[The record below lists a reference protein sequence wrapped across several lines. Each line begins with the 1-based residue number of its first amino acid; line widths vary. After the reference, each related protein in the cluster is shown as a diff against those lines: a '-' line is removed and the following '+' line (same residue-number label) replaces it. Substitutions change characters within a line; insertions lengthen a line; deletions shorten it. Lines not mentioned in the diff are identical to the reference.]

1 MNFEQI
7 KRYHEAFFLE
17 QQIEEEVQENAHFF
31 SKIIQRGQYLKEGQ
45 IIFDDPLDMEAVSTP
60 YELNLTNLLESPNTD
75 LEWCYMVSRNG
86 YLVDLALLYAY
97 TKEEEYFELWK
108 KLLFSFIEW
117 QESSPHVWRSLDVG
131 LRLNNWMKSF
141 IYISNLETRLTQ
153 AELKTIEVAI
163 MKQVNYLENNF
174 PPKNILS
181 NWGVLAITGVL
192 ATAQLL
198 PELVEQETT
207 FWGWRTLQD
216 ALELQFYDDGI
227 HWEQSPMYH
236 HEVTMCVWQLWL
248 NSQYLNQV
256 FPDTIQKILQKA
268 IQASYYYCNQNYSLL
283 PLHDSDAVDF
293 TYIYN
298 LYKLSGFLELPMTTN
313 PGIFYIGK
321 EFKLEKPVLQ
331 QARFEVGESGFL
343 AYKDQEIY
351 LTLFN
356 GRHGSGHGHAALGS
370 LTLHYQGKE
379 LIKDPGRYTYLEHPI
394 RHQLKAEFSHS
405 SLMLDQTPLTQI
417 ASSWTYDAMAEPNF
431 HRSLE
436 NEEQVIFEVGWH
448 GKVNQK
454 LVIFKRQIVYFKKTK
469 VILVI
474 NTTHCEGTHQLN
486 TRYQIGDE
494 IEIIERKNE
503 LALKPIPFVLRVG
516 QASCVTIQ
524 NKVWAPKYNEQSM
537 HQELLLEQS
546 FKNQLVTYECFY
558 PVDQVKLEEVSCY
571 QNQQV
576 EPCEAVFYFGLK
588 IIEKNKKQ
596 VYEYYH
602 SAFDTYKGDKL
613 YVSETGRQLYGKN
626 KLYLTEIGEE
636 K

>member
-17 QQIEEEVQENAHFF
+17 QQIEDEVQENRHFF
-31 SKIIQRGQYLKEGQ
+31 SKIIQRGQYLKDGQ

-60 YELNLTNLLESPNTD
+60 YELNLANLLESPNTD

-86 YLVDLALLYAY
+86 YMVDLAILYAY

-108 KLLFSFIEW
+108 EQLFSFIEW
-117 QESSPHVWRSLDVG
+117 QETSPHVWRSLDVG

-141 IYISNLETRLTQ
+141 IYISNLEARFTQ
-153 AELKTIEVAI
+153 AELEKIEAAI
-163 MKQVNYLENNF
+163 VKQVNYLRHHF
-174 PPKNILS
+174 PAKNLLS

-198 PELVEQETT
+198 PEFVEQETT
-207 FWGWRTLQD
+207 VWGWQTLKE
-216 ALELQFYDDGI
+216 AFELQFYDDGI

-248 NSQYLNQV
+248 NSQYLGQV
-256 FPDTIQKILQKA
+256 FPRDIQQILEKA
-268 IQASYYYCNQNYSLL
+268 IQASYYYCDQNYCLL

-298 LYKLSGFLELPMTTN
+298 LYQLSGFLELSMETN

-321 EFKLEKPVLQ
+321 EFQREKPVSQ
-331 QARFEVGESGFL
+331 QARFAVGESGFL

-356 GRHGSGHGHAALGS
+356 GRHGSGHGHASLGS

-394 RHQLKAEFSHS
+394 RRQLKEEFSHS

-417 ASSWTYDAMAEPNF
+417 ASSWTYDAMAEPTF

-436 NEEQVIFEVGWH
+436 NEEQVIFEVSWQ
-448 GKVNQK
+448 GKLK
-454 LVIFKRQIVYFKKTK
+454 KELVVFKRQIIYFKKIK

-474 NTTHCEGTHQLN
+474 NTIDCEGAHQLN
-486 TRYQIGDE
+486 TRYQIGDG
-494 IEIIERKNE
+494 IEIAERDNVFS
-503 LALKPIPFVLRVG
+503 LKPTSFALRVG
-516 QASCVTIQ
+516 KSACVTIP
-524 NKVWAPKYNEQSM
+524 NKVWAPKYNEQST
-537 HQELLLEQS
+537 HKELLLEQS
-546 FKNQLVTYECFY
+546 FENQLVTYECFY
-558 PVDQVKLEEVSCY
+558 LEDQVRLEEISCY
-571 QNQQV
+571 QNQQ
-576 EPCEAVFYFGLK
+576 EAPCEALFYFGLK
-588 IIEKNKKQ
+588 IIEKNKNH

-613 YVSETGRQLYGKN
+613 YVSETGRRLYGKN
-626 KLYLTEIGEE
+626 KLYIEEIGEE